1 MAPHSVLCLTS
12 PPKPRNFRAWNAE
25 NRAEAVLLCPW
36 AFLRKNYSVLLS
48 RDSAER
54 INHGPS
60 CHQRLKEPI
69 KGCADMKRIT
79 HPDPP
84 QTQMLF
90 YKERIYS
97 SEVLDGL
104 RRAQHCTIQA
114 KRATKA
120 KYPLTLTVPRLVEQG
135 FHWLMVRMSL
145 LLGT

>member
-1 MAPHSVLCLTS
+1 MQKTEQRLFFSVHGHSL
-12 PPKPRNFRAWNAE
+12 
-25 NRAEAVLLCPW
+25 
-36 AFLRKNYSVLLS
+36 
-48 RDSAER
+48 ER
-54 INHGPS
+54 IILFFSPGILQKESIMVLPS

-104 RRAQHCTIQA
+104 RRAQHSTTQA

-120 KYPLTLTVPRLVEQG
+120 KSPLPLTVPSLVEQG